1 MNIPKS
7 DKTIVTKVYFIK
19 LPVYSINHLKIHKPI
34 THRFLI
40 PNSQESMIK
49 GLQMQTVASKL
60 NKTVMDFEKE
70 ADRQIIQQRVQEYDR
85 DWVIE
90 QQNNLERTQKLQ
102 EMVKNNIA
110 LTSRYKKMSQLE
122 ENLADKKLVQ
132 RYQQVRFLIMAT

>member
-1 MNIPKS
+1 
-7 DKTIVTKVYFIK
+7 
-19 LPVYSINHLKIHKPI
+19 
-34 THRFLI
+34 
-40 PNSQESMIK
+40 MIK

-70 ADRQIIQQRVQEYDR
+70 AERQIIQQRVQEYDR

>member
-1 MNIPKS
+1 
-7 DKTIVTKVYFIK
+7 
-19 LPVYSINHLKIHKPI
+19 
-34 THRFLI
+34 
-40 PNSQESMIK
+40 MIK

-70 ADRQIIQQRVQEYDR
+70 AERQIIQQRVQEYDR
-85 DWVIE
+85 DWVIK

>member
-1 MNIPKS
+1 
-7 DKTIVTKVYFIK
+7 
-19 LPVYSINHLKIHKPI
+19 
-34 THRFLI
+34 
-40 PNSQESMIK
+40 
-49 GLQMQTVASKL
+49 MQTVASKL

-70 ADRQIIQQRVQEYDR
+70 AERQIIQQRVQEYDR

>member
-1 MNIPKS
+1 
-7 DKTIVTKVYFIK
+7 
-19 LPVYSINHLKIHKPI
+19 
-34 THRFLI
+34 
-40 PNSQESMIK
+40 MIK